1 MGRQLR
7 GLVLSRFVGQR
18 LTGFIPKERG
28 SDLAQVA
35 ELIDA
40 GKVVPA
46 LDRTYPL
53 ADAAEAMRRLE
64 AGEVRGKVAITVAAT

>member
-1 MGRQLR
+1 M
-7 GLVLSRFVGQR
+7 LSWFVGQR

-35 ELIDA
+35 ELIEA
-40 GKVVPA
+40 GKVAPA

-64 AGEVRGKVAITVAAT
+64 DGEVRGKVAITVATT